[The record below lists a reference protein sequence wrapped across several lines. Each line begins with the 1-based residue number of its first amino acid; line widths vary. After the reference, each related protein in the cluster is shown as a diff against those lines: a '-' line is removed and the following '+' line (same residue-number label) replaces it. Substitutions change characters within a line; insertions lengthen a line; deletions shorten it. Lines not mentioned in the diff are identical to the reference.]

1 MYTLFVDTDS
11 DMTPELCK
19 EYGAKLIIMPYTLND
34 KEVRPYIDFDVF
46 DGKEFYD
53 ILRKGNL
60 PSTAAL
66 PPQAYIDYFEPE
78 FAKGND
84 ILYCHFSSA
93 MSGTFNSMRL
103 ALEELKEKY
112 PERKLY
118 TVDTKSITAG
128 SFGVTIEV
136 CEMYKA
142 GKSIE
147 EIQAWAEEEVEKFPI
162 YFYADN
168 LKFFAKSGRVGGFAA
183 FMGGIIGIKPIIY
196 IGSDG
201 KMTSIGKAKGRKNA
215 LQKILEYVIEL
226 EDHIKDYPVVIAHGD
241 AMYLVDEFVA
251 QLKAKFGEGL
261 DIRVNDIDPTIGA
274 HCGPDVLGVCF
285 HAKHR

>member
-19 EYGAKLIIMPYTLND
+19 KYGAKLIIMPYTLNN
-34 KEVRPYIDFDVF
+34 KEIRPYFDFDKF

-60 PSTAAL
+60 PTTAAL

-112 PERKLY
+112 PERQVF

-128 SFGVTIEV
+128 SYAVTIEV

-147 EIQAWAEEEVEKFPI
+147 EIQKWAEEEVEKFPI

-168 LKFFAKSGRVGGFAA
+168 LKFFAKSGRVSGFKA
-183 FMGGIIGIKPIIY
+183 FMGGLVGIKPIIHV
-196 IGSDG
+196 SSEG
-201 KMTSIGKAKGRKNA
+201 KMVSIDKGRGRQLALKKILDYVVKLQDNIEDHRVIIGHTDA
-215 LQKILEYVIEL
+215 MGLAKEMEEMLQKQFEGKLNIEII
-226 EDHIKDYPVVIAHGD
+226 E
-241 AMYLVDEFVA
+241 
-251 QLKAKFGEGL
+251 
-261 DIRVNDIDPTIGA
+261 VNPTIGG
-274 HCGPDVLGVCF
+274 HCGPDCIGVCF
-285 HAKHR
+285 HGIHR